1 MLKLDLIVSCI
12 PTILLEFLT
21 ESATS
26 LTLLELA
33 SYLFLLISN
42 SAGAKYSI
50 LILLVAS
57 FQSVRN
63 LWVPGIVE

>member
-12 PTILLEFLT
+12 PIILLGFLT
-21 ESATS
+21 KLATS

-42 SAGAKYSI
+42 STGAKCSI

-57 FQSVRN
+57 FQSLRN